1 MKIHRGG
8 HLQTL
13 LFVNVA
19 SVADIGYLILRLY
32 SWIEGLEYRF
42 VQTFYNTIYPLT
54 APQLK
59 TATTKGE

>member
-1 MKIHRGG
+1 M
-8 HLQTL
+8 
-13 LFVNVA
+13 FVNVA